1 MLIGSSVLSAS
12 LVSELEASVPVG
24 SSVLSALLFSELEA
38 SVLVEPSVLVGLFT
52 TLVSSVLSVSLASE
66 LEASVLV
73 GSSVLKGSSVARG
86 DESESRLTAIP
97 SSKLI
102 TKLWVVSLTPS
113 VALTSTSYWLLTSKS
128 AGILIS
134 GKLTKL
140 KTPDGVN

>member
-1 MLIGSSVLSAS
+1 MSGASDVPSGSPASELEASVLVGSSVLSALLVSELEASVLVGSSVLSAS
-12 LVSELEASVPVG
+12 LV
-24 SSVLSALLFSELEA
+24 
-38 SVLVEPSVLVGLFT
+38 
-52 TLVSSVLSVSLASE
+52 SE

-86 DESESRLTAIP
+86 DESESRLMAIP

-102 TKLWVVSLTPS
+102 TKLCVVSLTPS
-113 VALTSTSYWLLTSKS
+113 VALISTSYSLLTSKS
-128 AGILIS
+128 VGILIS